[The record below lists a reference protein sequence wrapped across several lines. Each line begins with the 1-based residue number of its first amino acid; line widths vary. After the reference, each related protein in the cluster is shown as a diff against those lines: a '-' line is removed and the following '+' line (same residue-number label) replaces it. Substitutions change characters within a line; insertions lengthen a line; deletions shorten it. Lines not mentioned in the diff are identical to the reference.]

1 MSFAL
6 VRSSVY
12 DYLTTPKIVGV
23 DYVFPGIPFD
33 QAGVPWDTVITYG
46 QTTRCFLVIV
56 IRDPDDY
63 GDKIFVLD
71 GRGGRRVVPYPVTVE
86 AYFEDISGKPAA
98 ALVAQD
104 AMLDA
109 IHARLQSDPSLG
121 TQASSGVLVAAAPN
135 LRIRRGELERQ
146 GEGDTFAA
154 WSVFQFDVSVY
165 EYQT

>member
-33 QAGVPWDTVITYG
+33 QAGVPWDELITYG

-86 AYFEDISGKPAA
+86 AYFEDISGNPAA

>member
-1 MSFAL
+1 MSYAL

-12 DYLTTPKIVGV
+12 NYLNAPKIDGI

-33 QAGVPWDTVITYG
+33 QAGVPWDDLITYG
-46 QTTRCFLVIV
+46 QTSRCFAVIV

-86 AYFEDISGKPAA
+86 VYFEDTGGDPFA
-98 ALVAQD
+98 ALLAQD
-104 AMLDA
+104 AALDA
-109 IHARLQSDPSLG
+109 VHARLQSDPSLG
-121 TQASSGVLVAAAPN
+121 TQASTGLLVAAAPS
-135 LRIRRGELERQ
+135 LTIRRGALERQ
-146 GEGDTFAA
+146 GDGDTFTA
-154 WSVFQFDVSVY
+154 WSVFGFDVSIY